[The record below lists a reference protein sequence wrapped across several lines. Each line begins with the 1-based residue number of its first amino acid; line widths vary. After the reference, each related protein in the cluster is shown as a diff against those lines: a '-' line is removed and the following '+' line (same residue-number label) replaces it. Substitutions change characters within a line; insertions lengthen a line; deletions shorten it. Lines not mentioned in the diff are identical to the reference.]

1 MANKLNSGTL
11 DTLKQ
16 GETLLVSARKV
27 GGDKIHLEFA
37 EIVKSAN
44 NMNVLSILNKS
55 DERFSSSARRAW
67 VTAEPTDAEE
77 SFGINFGI
85 DAGWE
90 MSERGEMLF
99 LDVLN
104 PTIGGTR
111 CRLQINETTE
121 ATEWQS
127 DNIETAAK
135 RKGKDGPYITHE
147 GDYIFS
153 NTSIVMSDD
162 NPVHTVLQPD
172 ATTIASVDT
181 TSGEVFEEAPVG
193 EDFAL

>member
-1 MANKLNSGTL
+1 
-11 DTLKQ
+11 
-16 GETLLVSARKV
+16 
-27 GGDKIHLEFA
+27 
-37 EIVKSAN
+37 
-44 NMNVLSILNKS
+44 
-55 DERFSSSARRAW
+55 
-67 VTAEPTDAEE
+67 
-77 SFGINFGI
+77 
-85 DAGWE
+85 
-90 MSERGEMLF
+90 MLF